1 MQSEAPMKLDRL
13 KHSSASQ
20 ASLNHTSD
28 RPAFPVARPVV
39 RTGDDILRN
48 RIQTMARFCS
58 GKLLDDRDAG
68 LTLAAISLVS
78 AGISDCWLI
87 EKRMIASLCKIKR

>member
-20 ASLNHTSD
+20 ASSNHTSD

-58 GKLLDDRDAG
+58 GKLLDKASGRFEQTVEAESFRLWVNEVRRQDAAA
-68 LTLAAISLVS
+68 TLGS
-78 AGISDCWLI
+78 
-87 EKRMIASLCKIKR
+87 